1 LGLVESQVQH
11 GDHKVLEVPNLT
23 FLEKKP
29 KFLID
34 LESKDFTESQK
45 KLQELLIHGATAENP
60 NRKRRKSKKE
70 GSII

>member
-1 LGLVESQVQH
+1 MNFDFLLKLNKGGFLGLVESQVQH

-45 KLQELLIHGATAENP
+45 NFKNF
-60 NRKRRKSKKE
+60 
-70 GSII
+70 